1 MTLSETELREQI
13 KRAVSEAR
21 KRAYE
26 RASSMEGGA
35 RTSSKEEEL
44 REQIKRAVAEARRRA
59 AERAS
64 MEGGVGRT
72 HLSSNTAL
80 KRFTSAKANPKLLT
94 RLEGRRNVSSGR
106 VGSWGKSPLQADPR
120 NRSYAVY
127 VKVPET
133 REFKLVCRTNNVGK
147 VVKRKFHGRPV
158 AAARRFVGALV
169 KNRQD
174 RYGLGLGSN
183 ASGLLEEVKALVQRG
198 ESVQIMLVETTQGV
212 RKGKLTKKG
221 KLIPSRSG
229 SDPLSKYFKYYYY
242 VSREAQTDPSKMS
255 HVVQGKQIQTPYV
268 NVAVRTNGV
277 QTLKVA
283 QAKRNAKASKARTLA
298 NKAQSKGTGIFARN
312 EGDKLRRYPSNLY
325 KATFQ

>member
-1 MTLSETELREQI
+1 MTLSETQLREQI
-13 KRAVSEAR
+13 KRAVAEAR
-21 KRAYE
+21 RRAYE
-26 RASSMEGGA
+26 RASMEGGA
-35 RTSSKEEEL
+35 RTSSKEEQL
-44 REQIKRAVAEARRRA
+44 REQIKSAVAEARRRA

-64 MEGGVGRT
+64 MEGGKGRA

-80 KRFTSAKANPKLLT
+80 KRFVGAKANPKLLT

-106 VGSWGKSPLQADPR
+106 VGAWDKSPLQADPR

-133 REFKLVCRTNNVGK
+133 NEFKLVCRAGKAGK

-174 RYGLGLGSN
+174 RYGLGLGAD
-183 ASGLLEEVKALVQRG
+183 ASELLAEAKALVERG

-212 RKGKLTKKG
+212 RKGKLTKSG
-221 KLIPSRSG
+221 KLVPTRSG
-229 SDPLSKYFKYYYY
+229 SDPLSKYFKYYYF
-242 VSREAQTDPSKMS
+242 VSRERQTDPAKQS

-283 QAKRNAKASKARTLA
+283 EGKRNAKASKARTLA
-298 NKAQSKGTGIFARN
+298 KKAQSKGTGIFSRN
-312 EGDKLRRYPSNLY
+312 ETDRVRRYPSDLY